1 MRLLK
6 PVITFNLILFLGSTL
21 SSCRLTTNS
30 GTLDNIYQ
38 VTDIITG
45 KDSNGK
51 KGLIFTYYSNGKKFS
66 QEYWKRG
73 TLRSLTTL
81 TPRLKLTHKNHK
93 HHDHHKPHNP
103 HKPHNLRWVPR
114 WLPAPLWDVGPWD
127 LGQWDLGTV
136 RQLLK
141 APGVVCS

>member
-73 TLRSLTTL
+73 
-81 TPRLKLTHKNHK
+81 KLQGRRIEWYP
-93 HHDHHKPHNP
+93 D
-103 HKPHNLRWVPR
+103 
-114 WLPAPLWDVGPWD
+114 
-127 LGQWDLGTV
+127 GTV
-136 RQLLK
+136 KKLDTYKKGSLNGISKKYSEDGELEVHQRYKNDEMVEDLMDQ
-141 APGVVCS
+141 P